1 MTDASHTRE
10 LLARFNRPGPRYTSY
25 PTALEFDESFGADE
39 YGAHLGRLGAGHS
52 LAAYVHV
59 PFCEERCTYC
69 ACNVI
74 PTPLHDRVSEPYV
87 AHLEKEIALVS
98 EQVSSRPTLSRLHFG
113 GGTPTYLEPAQLAR
127 LVEALRQAFDFD
139 ENPELSMEIDPRVTS
154 TEHLA
159 TCASM
164 GFGRL
169 SLGVQ
174 DFNPAVQAAIGRIQ
188 TFAETSEAVSTARK
202 LGIPRINID
211 LVYGLPGQT
220 PESLNE
226 TLDQVLLLNPDRLAI
241 YSFAYLPKSQKH
253 QAAIPAD
260 TVPTAS
266 VRVNLLQAVRERLGD
281 AGYVD
286 IGIDHFARQD
296 DPLAIAQRAGVL
308 RRDFMGYTPRQ
319 EVDYIGFGVSAIG
332 CVGGAYAQN
341 SKKLAHYY
349 AALDANTLPTARGL
363 QLTARDRMTAHVI
376 GELMCNFTVDK
387 SGFERTFGRPFDQ
400 TFELARGRLASL
412 ISQGFVDDN
421 VDAIHVSDEG
431 RFVARNIAM
440 CFDEYL
446 SDEKLSRFSSTV

>member
-1 MTDASHTRE
+1 MVDASQTRD

-25 PTALEFDESFGADE
+25 PTALEFDESFDADR
-39 YGAHLGRLGAGHS
+39 YGTHLGRLGAGDRF
-52 LAAYVHV
+52 AAYVHV

-74 PTPLHDRVSEPYV
+74 PTALHGRVSDPYV

-98 EQVSSRPTLSRLHFG
+98 GLMPGRPTLSRLHFG
-113 GGTPTYLEPAQLAR
+113 GGTPTYLEPVHLER
-127 LVEALRQAFDFD
+127 LVESLRCAFEFD

-154 TEHLA
+154 MDHLA
-159 TCASM
+159 TCASL

-174 DFNPAVQAAIGRIQ
+174 DFDPAVQKAIGRVQ
-188 TFAETSEAVSTARK
+188 SFAETNEAVTTARRF
-202 LGIPRINID
+202 GIPRINVD

-220 PESLNE
+220 PDSLNK
-226 TLDQVLLLNPDRLAI
+226 TLDQVLHLNPDRLAI

-253 QAAIPAD
+253 QAAIPAES
-260 TVPTAS
+260 VPSAS
-266 VRVNLLQAVRERLGD
+266 IRVNLLEVVRRRLGE

-296 DPLAIAQRAGVL
+296 DPLATAQRSGVL

-319 EVDYIGFGVSAIG
+319 EVDYIGLGVSAIG

-341 SKKLAHYY
+341 SKKLSRYY
-349 AALDANTLPTARGL
+349 AALDANILPTARGL
-363 QLTARDRMTAHVI
+363 KLTARDRMTAHVI
-376 GELMCNFTVDK
+376 GEIMCNFTVDK
-387 SGFERTFGRPFDQ
+387 SGFERMFGRPFNQ
-400 TFELARGRLASL
+400 TFELARGRLAPL
-412 ISQGFVDDN
+412 IGQGFVDDN
-421 VDAIHVSDEG
+421 DKTICVSETG
-431 RFVARNIAM
+431 RFVARNVAM

-446 SDEKLSRFSSTV
+446 SEEKLNRFSSTV